1 MIIQLFKKDKRVLI
15 LDGVK
20 DYELG
25 KHHSTFV
32 SNEGIVEAKISMYDY
47 LTVQLEAKDLEEET
61 DSHVPHQE
69 KKIGFTH
76 EESQGEPEVPD
87 DEDYEWGGI

>member
-69 KKIGFTH
+69 KKIGFSH
-76 EESQGEPEVPD
+76 EEIDEPD
-87 DEDYEWGGI
+87 DEDYEDWMGGAI

>member
-1 MIIQLFKKDKRVLI
+1 MIIQLFKKDKRVLL
-15 LDGVK
+15 LDGIK

-25 KHHSTFV
+25 KHHSTFI

-47 LTVQLEAKDLEEET
+47 MTVQLEAKDLEEET

-87 DEDYEWGGI
+87 DEDYEWSGI